1 MEKTINDKKNLMPL
15 IISKRNK
22 RNYKNKDLL
31 LSKNPKPFLKY
42 NNKTLS
48 NYNNYFLNLNLNL
61 KDKTTSQSI
70 NKNKQI
76 SFNSILNSKTKNGN
90 KNLDMNTLIRYNS
103 MSPKTFSSLIKGK
116 TNDNIKIEKKPLS
129 IDEKNKLK
137 LIIKNFQDNK
147 ITTNEL
153 YKLDRKYPLNSLTK
167 SNFLFLS
174 HENQKYKSKNNK
186 KKKKENNNIFLTS
199 SNMIGLFNIKTNKIL
214 DNSIK
219 DMKFSKNMNEFRKQ
233 IINSY
238 SDSDK
243 KIGDLKKKKIY
254 YNEALNIFEEN
265 DEKRIKEA
273 QKLEENFYREK
284 STSFFKGKPL
294 YFYIKEINKSMSKKN
309 IEVDTDTD
317 DTHQSQNFHRNN
329 LFYTNYKYN
338 SNKNNN
344 NNNIMNRRLKTVQ
357 SEKKFE
363 ESKKHYEKYL
373 RKKFRKKAKIFADSL
388 YDIRDLPEKIR
399 KKRNEL
405 NYFHLN
411 MKNLRRIIQVNSIK
425 KNLYSIE
432 DDDLLIKNTKK
443 LREEIRKTENNFYTV
458 FKGKYT
464 LDFLKGKVRPST
476 IQKLNIMKNSHFGIP
491 C

>member
-1 MEKTINDKKNLMPL
+1 
-15 IISKRNK
+15 
-22 RNYKNKDLL
+22 
-31 LSKNPKPFLKY
+31 
-42 NNKTLS
+42 
-48 NYNNYFLNLNLNL
+48 
-61 KDKTTSQSI
+61 
-70 NKNKQI
+70 
-76 SFNSILNSKTKNGN
+76 
-90 KNLDMNTLIRYNS
+90 
-103 MSPKTFSSLIKGK
+103 
-116 TNDNIKIEKKPLS
+116 
-129 IDEKNKLK
+129 
-137 LIIKNFQDNK
+137 
-147 ITTNEL
+147 
-153 YKLDRKYPLNSLTK
+153 
-167 SNFLFLS
+167 
-174 HENQKYKSKNNK
+174 
-186 KKKKENNNIFLTS
+186 
-199 SNMIGLFNIKTNKIL
+199 
-214 DNSIK
+214 
-219 DMKFSKNMNEFRKQ
+219 
-233 IINSY
+233 
-238 SDSDK
+238 
-243 KIGDLKKKKIY
+243 
-254 YNEALNIFEEN
+254 
-265 DEKRIKEA
+265 
-273 QKLEENFYREK
+273 
-284 STSFFKGKPL
+284 
-294 YFYIKEINKSMSKKN
+294 MSKKN

-317 DTHQSQNFHRNN
+317 DTHQSQNFYRNN

-338 SNKNNN
+338 SNN

-443 LREEIRKTENNFYTV
+443 LREEIRNTENNFYTV

>member
-1 MEKTINDKKNLMPL
+1 MEKNINNKKNLMPL
-15 IISKRNK
+15 IISKRN
-22 RNYKNKDLL
+22 NKNIALL
-31 LSKNPKPFLKY
+31 LSKNPKPFLQY
-42 NNKTLS
+42 NYNKTIS
-48 NYNNYFLNLNLNL
+48 NYNNFLKLNL
-61 KDKTTSQSI
+61 KDKASSQSI

-76 SFNSILNSKTKNGN
+76 SFNSILNSKTKKDN
-90 KNLDMNTLIRYNS
+90 KNTDISTLIRYNS

-116 TNDNIKIEKKPLS
+116 TNDNIKIEKKSLS

-174 HENQKYKSKNNK
+174 HENQKHKNKNSK
-186 KKKKENNNIFLTS
+186 KKKKGNNNIFLTS

-243 KIGDLKKKKIY
+243 KISDLKKKKIY

-317 DTHQSQNFHRNN
+317 DTHQSQNFYRNN

-338 SNKNNN
+338 SNN

-443 LREEIRKTENNFYTV
+443 LREEIRNTENNFYTV